1 VARRFWDLT
10 PEELL
15 IEVEC
20 WNRQQAREMDR
31 LALLVC
37 LLRPA
42 VWSKK
47 RLKPKDIL
55 GRSLMSEQRKRKR
68 LRAAAETTED

>member
-1 VARRFWDLT
+1 
-10 PEELL
+10 
-15 IEVEC
+15 VEC

-37 LLRPA
+37 LLKPA
-42 VWSKK
+42 IYGKK

-55 GRSLMSEQRKRKR
+55 GRPLMSERKKR
-68 LRAAAETTED
+68 RATQTTED

>member
-1 VARRFWDLT
+1 
-10 PEELL
+10 
-15 IEVEC
+15 VEC

-37 LLRPA
+37 LLKPA
-42 VWSKK
+42 IYGKK

-55 GRSLMSEQRKRKR
+55 GRPLMSERKKKR
-68 LRAAAETTED
+68 PATTED